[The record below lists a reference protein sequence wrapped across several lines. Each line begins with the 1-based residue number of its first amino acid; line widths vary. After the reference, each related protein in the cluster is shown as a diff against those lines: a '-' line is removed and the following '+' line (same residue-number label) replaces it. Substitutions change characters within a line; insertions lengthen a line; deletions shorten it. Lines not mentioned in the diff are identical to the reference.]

1 MDCMPSHIPPSEFK
15 NHINMF
21 KFSRW
26 TVVFSSFLVLST
38 GLISSSAQAESNIK
52 SLTDGNYRVCSE
64 VASAEGK
71 VPEMCFLFRKVGDS
85 VIGNFFAPNS
95 EVTICITGKV
105 NNNNIISGEALEST
119 FPDEPHQLD
128 SESQG
133 SKLVNWDN
141 NGYLK
146 IAEGSVKNTP
156 FTRGDGNIAYQALI
170 NYRNALINLNG
181 FSLYNAGTTLPPRS
195 CKSDT

>member
-1 MDCMPSHIPPSEFK
+1 
-15 NHINMF
+15 MF

-38 GLISSSAQAESNIK
+38 GLVGPSAQAESNIQ
-52 SLTDGNYRVCSE
+52 SLADGNYRVCSE

-71 VPEMCFLFRKVGDS
+71 VPEMCFLFRKIGNRVT
-85 VIGNFFAPNS
+85 GNFFAPNS
-95 EVTICITGKV
+95 DLGICITGKV
-105 NNNNIISGEALEST
+105 NNNIISGEALEST
-119 FPDEPHQLD
+119 LPDNEPLQLD

-156 FTRGDGNIAYQALI
+156 FTIGDGNIDYTALI
-170 NYRNALINLNG
+170 NYRNALLDLNG
-181 FSLYNAGTTLPPRS
+181 FILYNAGTTLPPRS
-195 CKSDT
+195 CKSET